1 MMEEGRERLE
11 KNQGDGI
18 LGSAIQGSV
27 VRIDILVFFQANPHT
42 IDTADGL
49 ARRLHRSA
57 EEIKLALE
65 PMVRIGIIQKK
76 KCNSVQL
83 YQLKNGEL
91 IASFFNDQKEMQDGN
106 N

>member
-11 KNQGDGI
+11 KNQGDKI

-27 VRIDILVFFQANPHT
+27 VRIDILAFFQANPHT
-42 IDTADGL
+42 IDTAAGL
-49 ARRLHRSA
+49 ARRLHRGA
-57 EEIKLALE
+57 EEMKLALD
-65 PMVRIGIIQKK
+65 PLVRIGIIQKK
-76 KCNSVQL
+76 KYSNVHL